1 LFNVPITGSCRLC
14 SGELTPEP
22 ILVYPNSPAS
32 AQGFLDSVAEKQ
44 SGVELSIYQCA
55 SCGLVQHNLLPVN
68 YYKDVIR
75 AVAYSEEMAQ
85 FRLSQ
90 LSAWI
95 NEYKLKDKQIIEIG
109 SGKGEYIDLLSKA
122 GAHKVVGLEHSLE
135 SVRYAERNGINLKQG
150 FLGDKQLEIGNE
162 KFSAFVIF
170 SFMEHWPDLNK
181 TLRALHDLLLPNAC
195 GLVEVPNFEFILNQG
210 MYSEFTVDHIYYF
223 DRETLRIALEIN
235 GFKVQSIECVWHDYI
250 LSAKVVRRK
259 QISVDIF
266 KNKQT
271 EIVKELHDYTNRY
284 EKNDIVVWGAGHQAL
299 AIMSLAGLGDRV
311 SHVVDSAPFKQNKY
325 TPGTN
330 LFIKSPATLKI
341 DQPKSIII
349 IAAAYSDE
357 VHRSVADQ
365 YPFIESI
372 AVMRDDY
379 LEVIK

>member
-1 LFNVPITGSCRLC
+1 MSISASCRLC
-14 SGELTPEP
+14 SGEFIPKP

-32 AQGFLDSVAEKQ
+32 AQGFLDSIAEEQ
-44 SGVELSIYQCA
+44 PGVQLSIYQC
-55 SCGLVQHNLLPVN
+55 SCCGLVQHDLLPVS

-90 LSAWI
+90 LGSWI
-95 NEYKLKDKQIIEIG
+95 NEYKLKDKKILEIG
-109 SGKGEYIDLLSKA
+109 SGKGEYIELLKKA
-122 GAHKVVGLEHSLE
+122 GALKVAGLEHSRE
-135 SVRYAERNGINLKQG
+135 SVSYAEEKGININQG
-150 FLGDKQLEIGNE
+150 YLGDKELEIGDE

-181 TLRALHDLLLPNAC
+181 SLRALHDLLLPDAC

-210 MYSEFTVDHIYYF
+210 MYSEYTVDHIFYF
-223 DRETLRIALEIN
+223 DRDTLRLALEIN
-235 GFKVQSIECVWHDYI
+235 GFKVQSMESVWHDYI

-259 QISVDIF
+259 QINVDIF
-266 KNKQT
+266 NKKQT
-271 EIVKELHDYTNRY
+271 EIIKELHIYTNKY

-299 AIMSLAGLGDRV
+299 AIMSLAGLSDRV

-330 LFIKSPATLKI
+330 LFIKSPDTLKI
-341 DQPKSIII
+341 DKPKSIII

-357 VHRSVADQ
+357 VYRVVSEQYPHIRSVA
-365 YPFIESI
+365 I
-372 AVMRDDY
+372 MRDDY